1 MDSKETIMEAAIS
14 LIEEKGD
21 CLEEITMRE
30 ISKRAG
36 VGLGHQWNCRKI
48 PRHERMCQRQNAV

>member
-36 VGLGHQWNCRKI
+36 VGLGLINYHFENKEKLI
-48 PRHERMCQRQNAV
+48 EL